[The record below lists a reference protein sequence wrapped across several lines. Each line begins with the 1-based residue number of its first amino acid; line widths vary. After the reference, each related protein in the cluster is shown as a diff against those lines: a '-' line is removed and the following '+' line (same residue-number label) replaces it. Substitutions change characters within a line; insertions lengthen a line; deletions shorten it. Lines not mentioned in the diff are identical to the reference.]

1 MHWIRI
7 DNYFSGDPDNP
18 EVSTQSVACVHC
30 ELAPCET
37 VCPVAATTH
46 SSDGVNQMTYNRCL
60 GTRYCANN
68 CPYKVRKFNFY
79 NYTKDLPEVVQ
90 MAMNPDVSI
99 RFRGVMEKCTY
110 CYQRVSAARIKASN
124 ENREMQDGDVK
135 VACAS
140 SCPADAIKFGDI
152 NDPNSEVSIAKRRN
166 RDYALLA
173 HLGTAPRTTYLAK
186 IRNQNPM
193 LVSNSY
199 NGSQH

>member
-1 MHWIRI
+1 
-7 DNYFSGDPDNP
+7 
-18 EVSTQSVACVHC
+18 
-30 ELAPCET
+30 
-37 VCPVAATTH
+37 
-46 SSDGVNQMTYNRCL
+46 
-60 GTRYCANN
+60 
-68 CPYKVRKFNFY
+68 
-79 NYTKDLPEVVQ
+79 

-110 CYQRVSAARIKASN
+110 CYQRVSAARIKAKN
-124 ENREMQDGDVK
+124 ENREIRDGDVK

-199 NGSQH
+199 NGSNH